1 MSKKIGDLHL
11 IQELNIFQK
20 YFSKHINFSYSSLTE
35 ELFDP
40 KSHEHKLAKTVA
52 EIIDNGINGV
62 TPNWI
67 ALKNELYKKNET
79 IAPNHP
85 LSQNFSFSPK
95 LISNVLVRHNMTK
108 IELFEKY
115 RLVFIPGFDN
125 YIVTLHSKNFQSMLS
140 NHFAIGAANGF
151 MAPKNA
157 AMKIVSQF
165 NKIYISE
172 YHAKTKLMHLES
184 GLIDFEEMDSCQL

>member
-52 EIIDNGINGV
+52 EIIDNRINGV

-67 ALKNELYKKNET
+67 ALKDELYKSTKIE
-79 IAPNHP
+79 IPNHP
-85 LSQNFSFSPK
+85 LSQNFSFSPM
-95 LISNVLVRHNMTK
+95 LVSSILVRHNLTK

-115 RLVFIPGFDN
+115 RLVFIPGFNN
-125 YIVTLHSKNFQSMLS
+125 YIVTLHSKNPGSRLF
-140 NHFAIGAANGF
+140 NHLAIGTADGF
-151 MAPKNA
+151 LAPKKA
-157 AMKIVSQF
+157 AMKIVSRF
-165 NKIYISE
+165 NEIRIRE
-172 YHAKTKLMHLES
+172 NNTKTKLMHLES
-184 GLIDFEEMDSCQL
+184 GLMDFEEMDSCHS